1 MQRPTIHDVAKEARV
16 SLATVDRV
24 LNNRGGVAAKSVE
37 KVQFAVE
44 KTGYIR
50 DQFAANL
57 SRGRGYRFVFLLP
70 SAASSFVRTLTQAIG
85 QEAQRYRKDRVNV
98 DVRSSKAFDPVAQV
112 AALRDIDPAQTD
124 CLAVMVTDVPAV
136 RAELARLRAAG
147 VHVLTLISDVGAA
160 GRDVYVGPDNEIA
173 GRMAGSFMG
182 RFMRNPSGPVLVI
195 AGSLAARDH
204 AQRLLGFRQVLQA
217 EFPGL
222 SVMPVAEG
230 ADDPDRIA
238 QIARQAMEDVPL
250 MGIYAIGAGN
260 AGLLAALAEA
270 PGAFR
275 PVTVLHELTDT
286 TRAGLQADLFD
297 LVIDQDPSRAVT
309 RAMSIMRDLADGH
322 PVGPD
327 RGDIPLSIFI
337 KENVQ

>member
-1 MQRPTIHDVAKEARV
+1 MDRPTIHDVAREAQV

-37 KVQFAVE
+37 KVHFAVE
-44 KTGYIR
+44 KTGYVR

-57 SRGRGYRFVFLLP
+57 SRGRGYRFTFLLP
-70 SAASSFVRTLTQAIG
+70 AGQSSFVRHLIAAIDT
-85 QEAQRYRKDRVNV
+85 ESARYRKDRVLV
-98 DVRSSKAFDPVAQV
+98 DVRSSKTFDPAAQV
-112 AALRDIDPAQTD
+112 AALRRIDPAQTD
-124 CLAVMVTDVPAV
+124 CAAVMVTDVPAV

-147 VHVLTLISDVGAA
+147 VRILALVSDVG
-160 GRDVYVGPDNEIA
+160 GDSRDIYVGPDNETA

-182 RFMRNPSGPVLVI
+182 RFMRKPSGPVLVI

-217 EFPGL
+217 EFPAL
-222 SVMPVAEG
+222 TVLPVAEG
-230 ADDPDRIA
+230 FDDAGRIA
-238 QIARQAMEDVPL
+238 AIAGQAMADAPL

-260 AGLLAALAEA
+260 AGLVTALSQANSV
-270 PGAFR
+270 FR
-275 PVTVLHELTDT
+275 PVTILHELTET
-286 TRAGLQADLFD
+286 TRAGLRADLFD
-297 LVIDQDPSRAVT
+297 LVIDQDPARAIT
-309 RAMSIMRDLADGH
+309 RAMSIMRDLADGQ

-327 RGDIPLSIFI
+327 RGDIPLNIFI